1 MDTGSPPPFTGSYV
15 PFRVAYVLLGWL
27 GLWAIRRRP
36 HPALAAGLVV
46 ALNLAAWAAYV
57 APLKRPYGFGEP
69 SDRSI
74 SIGNAATVA
83 AGNSP
88 LEHVQVR
95 FGNLEPLWS
104 VVAAALA
111 LFHPGW
117 VYATYGLL
125 SPLSIVLVAL
135 SLYRGLR
142 VDDLDSDR
150 WERALVVLAVLGLSS
165 FSLSGDTPVP
175 ALWAGNL
182 LLKPNHAIGWGL
194 LGVVVGMRAR
204 GSSPWRLGLTLGFLV
219 WAYLLGWLY
228 LSAGLVVG
236 AMLQRREHRAGG
248 GLALALALSGLVAV
262 PYVAHLARDYDPFRK
277 DPSSIQIWRETLG
290 GPLAHPYWVTVDL
303 GPLLLLGT
311 VGAVLLWRRRTRR
324 DRHLLG
330 VLGAAWILWL
340 AYALAAAR
348 FGIAPEPDEIHYFV
362 RVNMAVAAG
371 TALAALARHLER
383 TRALADGRGH
393 LIAMAACLP
402 LTFPAYWNPPAMDRY
417 FNWCLAPV
425 RPRVEE
431 YAAWVRDNTPADAV
445 FLAGDE
451 ACVWIPA
458 RAGRRVLLIDAARP
472 PADYAARKEVERV
485 MLTSRDADLIRAAAR
500 RYGIGYVAID
510 EPMRNEYGAEA
521 LAGLGRLPVYE
532 PVYFNS
538 AVRILKLRVE

>member
-1 MDTGSPPPFTGSYV
+1 V
-15 PFRVAYVLLGWL
+15 
-27 GLWAIRRRP
+27 GLI
-36 HPALAAGLVV
+36 V

-57 APLKRPYGFGEP
+57 APLKRPYAFGEP

-88 LEHVQVR
+88 FEHVQVR

-125 SPLSIVLVAL
+125 SPLSIVVVAL
-135 SLYRGLR
+135 SLYCGLR
-142 VDDLDSDR
+142 VDDLESDR
-150 WERALVVLAVLGLSS
+150 WERVLIVLAVLGLSS
-165 FSLSGDTPVP
+165 FSLSEDTPVP

-194 LGVVVGMRAR
+194 LGVVVGLRTRA
-204 GSSPWRLGLTLGFLV
+204 SPPWLLGLTLGFLA
-219 WAYLLGWLY
+219 WAYLLGWVY
-228 LSAGLVVG
+228 LSSGLVVG
-236 AMLQRREHRAGG
+236 ALLQRREHRAGG
-248 GLALALALSGLVAV
+248 GLALALALSGLVAA
-262 PYVAHLARDYDPFRK
+262 PYVAHLMRDYNPLRK
-277 DPSSIQIWRETLG
+277 DPSSIEIWRETLG
-290 GPLAHPYWVTVDL
+290 GPLAHPYWVTLDL

-311 VGAVLLWRRRTRR
+311 VGAILLWRRRTRR
-324 DRHLLG
+324 DRQILG
-330 VLGAAWILWL
+330 VLGAAWMLWI
-340 AYALAAAR
+340 AYALAAAII
-348 FGIAPEPDEIHYFV
+348 GIAPEPDEIHYFV

-383 TRALADGRGH
+383 TRALAVGQGH
-393 LIAMAACLP
+393 LIALAACLP
-402 LTFPAYWNPPAMDRY
+402 LTFPACWDPPSMDRY
-417 FNWCLAPV
+417 FNWCLAPM
-425 RPRVEE
+425 RPKVEE
-431 YAAWVRDNTPADAV
+431 YAAWVRNNTPGDAV

-458 RAGRRVLLIDAARP
+458 LAGRRVLLIDAARP

-485 MLTSRDADLIRAAAR
+485 MLTSRDPDLIHAAAR
-500 RYGIGYVAID
+500 RYGIDYVAID
-510 EPMRNEYGAEA
+510 EPMRKEYGPEM